1 MWKIQQKTWQS
12 GFLKVLSY
20 TVIIMV
26 LVLIQFKFKSG
37 TFVSWNDTPPPIKKP
52 ICLHGKS
59 IKIYRTFVAY
69 LRSEEHFEN
78 TLALT

>member
-37 TFVSWNDTPPPIKKP
+37 TFVSWNDTPPPNKE
-52 ICLHGKS
+52 
-59 IKIYRTFVAY
+59 AY
-69 LRSEEHFEN
+69 LSAWEVYKDLQNVCGIFEI
-78 TLALT
+78 